1 MSDLYFDTPVILLDM
16 DGGSKEEVLRT
27 MAQNLVNNGL
37 VKQSFVEAV
46 IQRENEYA
54 TGLPTGDIAV
64 AIPHTDVEHV
74 QQKAISVGILKEPV
88 DFIVMGDDTETVPV
102 KIVFMLAMDEA
113 HSQLKLLQQL
123 MQVFQDQSVLNELI
137 STSDEKQ
144 IKYIME
150 EKLDALSL
158 KGGEK

>member
-1 MSDLYFDTPVILLDM
+1 MSGLYFDTPVILLDI
-16 DGGSKEEVLRT
+16 DGSSKEEVLRM
-27 MAQNLVNNGL
+27 MAQNLVSNEL

-46 IQRENEYA
+46 VQRENEYA

-74 QQKAISVGILKEPV
+74 QRKAISVGILRDPV
-88 DFIVMGDDTETVPV
+88 DFIVMGDDKETVPV

-123 MQVFQDQSVLNELI
+123 MQVFQDQNVLKELS
-137 STSDEKQ
+137 STSDKKQ
-144 IKYIME
+144 IKKMME
-150 EKLDALSL
+150 EKLEALSF
-158 KGGEK
+158 KGGER

>member
-1 MSDLYFDTPVILLDM
+1 MSGLYFDTPVILLDI
-16 DGGSKEEVLRT
+16 DGSSKEEVLRM
-27 MAQNLVNNGL
+27 MAQNLVSNEL

-46 IQRENEYA
+46 VQRENEYA

-74 QQKAISVGILKEPV
+74 QRKAISVGILRDPV

-123 MQVFQDQSVLNELI
+123 MQVFQDQNVLKELS
-137 STSDEKQ
+137 STSDKKQ
-144 IKYIME
+144 IKKMME
-150 EKLDALSL
+150 EKLEALSF
-158 KGGEK
+158 KGGER